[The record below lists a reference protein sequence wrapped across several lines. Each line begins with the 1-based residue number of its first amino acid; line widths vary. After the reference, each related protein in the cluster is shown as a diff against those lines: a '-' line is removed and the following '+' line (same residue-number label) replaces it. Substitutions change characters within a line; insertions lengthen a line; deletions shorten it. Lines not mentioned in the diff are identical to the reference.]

1 MNKIIFWTMAAMA
14 FLLASCA
21 GEEEVT
27 TPADSLK
34 GKPINVDVLVSDIK
48 TRAGYDTDNL
58 PTKFYL
64 TIDQND
70 TEYDYTNVVMKYE
83 EGKWVAYASDDAG
96 AAKKEMIWAN
106 ATGTITVQ
114 AATFSLSDESTPL
127 NALTDQSTADG
138 IKASDHLYYSSNAV
152 KPSENGTISI
162 PFDHI
167 MSKLEIK
174 VTLRTQ
180 YGASEKNPITSAIA
194 FGSATSATYSHA
206 GETPWSNYN
215 SAVSNI
221 SLCPSG
227 SYSAAERTATYEA
240 ILIPQTID
248 ANTFGVKVKI
258 GDKTYTWK
266 SANAVTFEGGMKYT
280 LDLTLGKDELT
291 LNTISV
297 SSWNEK
303 TVTGLNAEHI
313 PYVTFTAESEQTFTF
328 SISANFATALGE
340 NEYFE
345 YSVGGGEWT
354 QFKTTVDNI
363 KFGGT
368 LGSLRLRGKSSKGT
382 ALNSGSGCSR
392 IKFTTANS
400 PVDCTGDIR
409 TLIDYENYADVS
421 TADAK
426 FCSLFYQNTELRTAP
441 KLPATTLANY
451 CYREMFTYCT
461 ALTTAPELP
470 AKTLAEY
477 CYCLMFSGC
486 TALTTAP
493 ALPAKSLAK
502 SCYFQMFNGC
512 TALTMAPTLPAET
525 LAFGCYQGMFSGCT
539 ALETAPALPATK
551 LAVSC
556 YQGMFSNC
564 TALSTAPALP
574 AETLAIGCYQGMFS
588 GCTAL
593 ETAPALPAETLAEYC
608 YAQMFSGCSA
618 LETAPKL
625 PATTLANYCYREMF
639 TYCTALTT
647 APTLPAETLASFC
660 YQGMFSGCS
669 ALTTAPELPA
679 DTLAFGC
686 YNEMF
691 SGCTALSSVTMLATD
706 VSAEMCL
713 ENWLYEAGTYVQVS
727 PTLTLYNSK
736 VYNEIM
742 ELQNNGCNYLP
753 EIWRYKI
760 RYKYQ

>member
-48 TRAGYDTDNL
+48 TRAGYDTENL

-64 TIDQND
+64 TIDQ
-70 TEYDYTNVVMKYE
+70 EGAESDYTNVVMKYE
-83 EGKWVAYASDDAG
+83 EGKWVAYESDAADAPTVD
-96 AAKKEMIWAN
+96 MIWAN
-106 ATGTITVQ
+106 ATGTIAVK
-114 AATFSLSDESTPL
+114 AATFSLSSASTTL
-127 NALTDQSTADG
+127 NALTDQSTAEG
-138 IKASDHLYYSSNAV
+138 IKASDHLYYSNDAV
-152 KPSENGTISI
+152 TPSENGTISI
-162 PFDHI
+162 PFNHI
-167 MSKLEIK
+167 MSKLEITI
-174 VTLRTQ
+174 TLRNQ
-180 YGASEKNPITSAIA
+180 YGTPETNPITSAIA
-194 FGSATSATYSHA
+194 IGSATSATYSHA
-206 GETPWSNYN
+206 VATPWSNYN
-215 SAVSNI
+215 SAVSDI
-221 SLCPSG
+221 SLCPSE
-227 SYSAAERTATYEA
+227 SYSATGRTATYEA
-240 ILIPQTID
+240 ILIPQNI
-248 ANTFGVKVKI
+248 AASTFGVKVKI
-258 GDKTYTWK
+258 GDKTYTWRY
-266 SANAVTFEGGMKYT
+266 ANAVKFEGGKKYT
-280 LDLTLGKDELT
+280 LNLTLGKDELT

-297 SSWNEK
+297 SNWNEK

-328 SISANFATALGE
+328 SIPEKFATALGE

-345 YSVGGGEWT
+345 YSVGDGEWT
-354 QFKTTVDNI
+354 RFKTTVDNI
-363 KFGGT
+363 KFGGSH
-368 LGSLRLRGKSSKGT
+368 GNLRLRGKSSKGT
-382 ALNSGSGCSR
+382 ALHSGSGCSR

-470 AKTLAEY
+470 AKTLAEL

-539 ALETAPALPATK
+539 ALETAPALPA
-551 LAVSC
+551 
-556 YQGMFSNC
+556 
-564 TALSTAPALP
+564 
-574 AETLAIGCYQGMFS
+574 
-588 GCTAL
+588 
-593 ETAPALPAETLAEYC
+593 ETLAEYC

-618 LETAPKL
+618 LETAPAL
-625 PATTLANYCYREMF
+625 PATTLAEYCYAQMF
-639 TYCTALTT
+639 SGCSELTT

-691 SGCTALSSVTMLATD
+691 SGCTALSSVTMLATN

-713 ENWLYEAGTYVQVS
+713 ENWLDGAGTNAS
-727 PTLTLYNSK
+727 SRTLILYNSE
-736 VYNEIM
+736 VYNKIQEQI
-742 ELQNNGCNYLP
+742 NKYNFNYLP
-753 EIWRYKI
+753 SRWSNKI
-760 RYKYQ
+760 LYKY

>member
-1 MNKIIFWTMAAMA
+1 MAAMA

-48 TRAGYDTDNL
+48 TRAGYDNTSL
-58 PTKFYL
+58 PKMFYL
-64 TIDQND
+64 SIDQND
-70 TEYDYTNVVMKYE
+70 PKYDYTNVVMKYE
-83 EGKWVAYASDDAG
+83 EGKWVAYASDAADAPTVD
-96 AAKKEMIWAN
+96 MIWAN
-106 ATGTITVQ
+106 ATGNIAVK
-114 AATFSLSDESTPL
+114 AATFSLSSTSTPL
-127 NALTDQSTADG
+127 KALTDQSTADG

-152 KPSENGTISI
+152 TPSENGTISI

-180 YGASEKNPITSAIA
+180 YGASETNPITSAIA
-194 FGSATSATYSHA
+194 LGSVTSATYSPT
-206 GETPWSNYN
+206 ETTPWSTP
-215 SAVSNI
+215 SSVASDI
-221 SLCPSG
+221 SLCRSG
-227 SYSAAERTATYEA
+227 SYSAAERIATYEA
-240 ILIPQTID
+240 ILIPQNI
-248 ANTFGVKVKI
+248 AASTFGVKVKI

-303 TVTGLNAEHI
+303 TVTGLNAELVI

-328 SISANFATALGE
+328 SIPEKFATALGE

-345 YSVGGGEWT
+345 YSVGDGEWT
-354 QFKTTVDNI
+354 RFTTTVENI
-363 KFGGT
+363 SFGGSH
-368 LGSLRLRGKSSKGT
+368 GNLRLRGKSSKGT

-451 CYREMFTYCT
+451 CYQEMFTYCT

-470 AKTLAEY
+470 AKTLAEL

-493 ALPAKSLAK
+493 ALPAETLAG
-502 SCYFQMFNGC
+502 SCYTGMFSGC
-512 TALTMAPTLPAET
+512 TKLLKAPTLPAET
-525 LAFGCYQGMFSGCT
+525 LAGSCYTGMFSGCTALETAPTLPATKLEDECYQGMFKNCTSLTTAPTLSATTLADGCYQEMFSGCT
-539 ALETAPALPATK
+539 ALETAPALPATT
-551 LAVSC
+551 LAV
-556 YQGMFSNC
+556 
-564 TALSTAPALP
+564 
-574 AETLAIGCYQGMFS
+574 
-588 GCTAL
+588 
-593 ETAPALPAETLAEYC
+593 YC
-608 YAQMFSGCSA
+608 YAQMFSGCS
-618 LETAPKL
+618 E
-625 PATTLANYCYREMF
+625 
-639 TYCTALTT
+639 LTT
-647 APTLPAETLASFC
+647 APTLPAE
-660 YQGMFSGCS
+660 
-669 ALTTAPELPA
+669 
-679 DTLAFGC
+679 TLAFGC

-706 VSAEMCL
+706 VSAEAEFCL
-713 ENWLYEAGTYVQVS
+713 ENWLNEAGINVQGH
-727 PTLTLYNSK
+727 PTLTLYNQE
-736 VYNEIM
+736 VYNNIR
-742 ELQNNGCNYLP
+742 NYIP
-753 EIWRYKI
+753 KNWRIQYKP
-760 RYKYQ
+760 Q

>member
-48 TRAGYDTDNL
+48 TRAGYDTKNL

-64 TIDQND
+64 TIDQDGEN
-70 TEYDYTNVVMKYE
+70 YDYTNVVMKYE
-83 EGKWVAYASDDAG
+83 EGKWVAYASDAADAPTV
-96 AAKKEMIWAN
+96 EMIWAN
-106 ATGTITVQ
+106 ATGTIAVK
-114 AATFSLSDESTPL
+114 AATFSLTSTSTPL
-127 NALTDQSTADG
+127 NALTDQSTAEG

-152 KPSENGTISI
+152 TPSENGTISI

-167 MSKLEIK
+167 MSKLEIT
-174 VTLRTQ
+174 VTLRNQ
-180 YGASEKNPITSAIA
+180 YGTPETNPITSAIA
-194 FGSATSATYSHA
+194 LGSATSATYSHA
-206 GETPWSNYN
+206 VATPWSNYN
-215 SAVSNI
+215 SAVLDI
-221 SLCPSG
+221 SLCSSG
-227 SYSAAERTATYEA
+227 SYSATGRTATYEA
-240 ILIPQTID
+240 ILIPQNI
-248 ANTFGVKVKI
+248 AASTFGVKVTI
-258 GDKTYTWK
+258 GDKTYTWRY
-266 SANAVTFEGGMKYT
+266 ANAVTLEGGKKYT
-280 LDLTLGKDELT
+280 LDLTLGKNELT
-291 LNTISV
+291 LNTLSV
-297 SSWNEK
+297 SKWNEDK
-303 TVTGLNAEHI
+303 VTGLNAELVI
-313 PYVTFTAESEQTFTF
+313 PYVTFTAKSEQTFKF
-328 SISANFATALGE
+328 DISDNFASSLGA

-345 YSVGGGEWT
+345 YSVGDGEWT

-382 ALNSGSGCSR
+382 ATDPGSGYST
-392 IKFTTANS
+392 IEFTTPNS

-426 FCSLFYQNTELRTAP
+426 FCSLFYLNKELRTAP

-470 AKTLAEY
+470 AKTLAEL

-486 TALTTAP
+486 SALTTAP

-574 AETLAIGCYQGMFS
+574 AETLAFGCYQGMFS

-593 ETAPALPAETLAEYC
+593 ETAPALPAETLAGSC
-608 YAQMFSGCSA
+608 YNAMFSGCTKLLKAPMLPAKTLTENCYQEMFRDCTA
-618 LETAPKL
+618 LETAPEL
-625 PATTLANYCYREMF
+625 PATTLADGCYQEMF
-639 TYCTALTT
+639 RD
-647 APTLPAETLASFC
+647 
-660 YQGMFSGCS
+660 CS
-669 ALTTAPELPA
+669 
-679 DTLAFGC
+679 
-686 YNEMF
+686 
-691 SGCTALSSVTMLATD
+691 ALSSVTMLATN
-706 VSAEMCL
+706 VSAVMCL
-713 ENWLYEAGTYVQVS
+713 ENWLNGAGTNVQEGKIH
-727 PTLTLYNSK
+727 TLTLYNQEVRNK
-736 VYNEIM
+736 II
-742 ELQNNGCNYLP
+742 NYLP
-753 EIWRYKI
+753 EGWSVRC
-760 RYKYQ
+760 KY

>member
-48 TRAGYDTDNL
+48 TRAGYDTKNL

-64 TIDQND
+64 TIDQDGEN
-70 TEYDYTNVVMKYE
+70 YDYTNVVMKYE
-83 EGKWVAYASDDAG
+83 EGKWVAYASDAADAPTV
-96 AAKKEMIWAN
+96 EMIWAN
-106 ATGTITVQ
+106 ATGTIAVK
-114 AATFSLSDESTPL
+114 AATFSLTSTSTPL
-127 NALTDQSTADG
+127 NALTDQSTAEG

-162 PFDHI
+162 PFNHI
-167 MSKLEIK
+167 MSKLEIT
-174 VTLRTQ
+174 VTLRNQ
-180 YGASEKNPITSAIA
+180 YGASETNPITSAIT
-194 FGSATSATYSHA
+194 FGSATNATYSHA
-206 GETPWSNYN
+206 KETPWSTP
-215 SAVSNI
+215 SAVTDI
-221 SLCPSG
+221 KLCPSE
-227 SYSAAERTATYEA
+227 SYSATERTATYEA
-240 ILIPQTID
+240 ILIPQNI
-248 ANTFGVKVKI
+248 AASTFGVKVKI

-266 SANAVTFEGGMKYT
+266 SANAVKFDGGKKYT
-280 LDLTLGKDELT
+280 LNLTLGKDELT

-313 PYVTFTAESEQTFTF
+313 PYVTFTAESEQTFKF
-328 SISANFATALGE
+328 YIPDNFASALGA

-345 YSVGGGEWT
+345 YSVGDGEWT

-470 AKTLAEY
+470 AKTLAEL

-574 AETLAIGCYQGMFS
+574 AETLAFGCYQGMFS

-618 LETAPKL
+618 LETAPAL
-625 PATTLANYCYREMF
+625 PATTLAEYCYAQMF
-639 TYCTALTT
+639 SGCSELTT

-691 SGCTALSSVTMLATD
+691 SGCTALSSVTMLATN

-713 ENWLYEAGTYVQVS
+713 ENWLDGAGTNAS
-727 PTLTLYNSK
+727 SRTLILYNSE
-736 VYNEIM
+736 VYNKIQEQI
-742 ELQNNGCNYLP
+742 NKYNFNYLP
-753 EIWRYKI
+753 SRWSNKI
-760 RYKYQ
+760 LYKY

>member
-1 MNKIIFWTMAAMA
+1 MAAMA

-48 TRAGYDTDNL
+48 TRAGYDTKNL

-64 TIDQND
+64 TIDQ
-70 TEYDYTNVVMKYE
+70 EGAESDYTNVVMKYE
-83 EGKWVAYASDDAG
+83 EGKWVAYASDAADAPTVD
-96 AAKKEMIWAN
+96 MIWAN
-106 ATGTITVQ
+106 ATGTITVK
-114 AATFSLSDESTPL
+114 AATFSLSSTSTPL
-127 NALTDQSTADG
+127 KALTDQSTADG

-152 KPSENGTISI
+152 TPSENGTISI

-167 MSKLEIK
+167 MSKLEIT
-174 VTLRTQ
+174 VTLRNQ
-180 YGASEKNPITSAIA
+180 YGASETNPITSAIA

-227 SYSAAERTATYEA
+227 SYSATERIATYEA
-240 ILIPQTID
+240 ILIPQNI
-248 ANTFGVKVKI
+248 AENTFGVKVKI

-266 SANAVTFEGGMKYT
+266 SANAVTLEGGMKYT
-280 LDLTLGKDELT
+280 LNLTLGKDELT

-297 SSWNEK
+297 SNWNEK

-313 PYVTFTAESEQTFTF
+313 PYVTFTAASEQTFKF
-328 SISANFATALGE
+328 YIPDNFASALGA

-345 YSVGGGEWT
+345 YSVGDGEWT

-363 KFGGT
+363 KFGGSH
-368 LGSLRLRGKSSKGT
+368 GNLRLRGKSSKGT
-382 ALNSGSGCSR
+382 ALHSGADYST

-441 KLPATTLANY
+441 
-451 CYREMFTYCT
+451 
-461 ALTTAPELP
+461 ELP
-470 AKTLAEY
+470 AKTLAEL

-525 LAFGCYQGMFSGCT
+525 LASFCYQGMFSGCTALETAPTLPATKLEDECYQGMFKNCTSLTTAPTLSATTLADGCYQEMFSGCT
-539 ALETAPALPATK
+539 ALETAPALPAT
-551 LAVSC
+551 
-556 YQGMFSNC
+556 
-564 TALSTAPALP
+564 
-574 AETLAIGCYQGMFS
+574 
-588 GCTAL
+588 
-593 ETAPALPAETLAEYC
+593 TLAEYC
-608 YAQMFSGCSA
+608 YAQMFSGCSE
-618 LETAPKL
+618 LTTAPAL
-625 PATTLANYCYREMF
+625 PATTLAEYCYAQMF
-639 TYCTALTT
+639 SGCSELTTAPTLPANELAWSCYQGMFKGCTALTT
-647 APTLPAETLASFC
+647 APTLPAGILAEYC
-660 YQGMFSGCS
+660 YQ
-669 ALTTAPELPA
+669 
-679 DTLAFGC
+679 
-686 YNEMF
+686 EMF

-706 VSAEMCL
+706 VSADMCL
-713 ENWLYEAGTYVQVS
+713 QDWLSGAGTNVQVH
-727 PTLTLYNSK
+727 PTLTLYNQE
-736 VYNEIM
+736 VYINIR
-742 ELQNNGCNYLP
+742 NYIP
-753 EIWRYKI
+753 KNWRIQYKP
-760 RYKYQ
+760 Q

>member
-1 MNKIIFWTMAAMA
+1 MAAMA

-48 TRAGYDTDNL
+48 TRAGYDNTSL
-58 PTKFYL
+58 PKMFYL
-64 TIDQND
+64 SIDQND
-70 TEYDYTNVVMKYE
+70 PKYDYTNVVMKYE
-83 EGKWVAYASDDAG
+83 GGKWVAYASDAADAPTVD
-96 AAKKEMIWAN
+96 MIWAN
-106 ATGTITVQ
+106 ATGTITVK
-114 AATFSLSDESTPL
+114 AATFSLSSTSTPL
-127 NALTDQSTADG
+127 KALTDQSTADG

-152 KPSENGTISI
+152 TPSENGTISI

-167 MSKLEIK
+167 MSKLEIT

-180 YGASEKNPITSAIA
+180 YGASKINPITSAIA

-227 SYSAAERTATYEA
+227 SYSATERIATYEA
-240 ILIPQTID
+240 ILIPQNI
-248 ANTFGVKVKI
+248 AENTFGVKVKI

-266 SANAVTFEGGMKYT
+266 SANAVTLEGGKKYT
-280 LDLTLGKDELT
+280 LNLTLGKDELT

-297 SSWNEK
+297 SNWNEK

-313 PYVTFTAESEQTFTF
+313 PYVTFTAASEQTFKF
-328 SISANFATALGE
+328 YIPDNFASALGA

-345 YSVGGGEWT
+345 YSVGDGEWT

-363 KFGGT
+363 KFGGSH
-368 LGSLRLRGKSSKGT
+368 GNLRLRGKSSKGT
-382 ALNSGSGCSR
+382 ALHSGADYST

-441 KLPATTLANY
+441 KLPA
-451 CYREMFTYCT
+451 
-461 ALTTAPELP
+461 
-470 AKTLAEY
+470 KTLAEL

-525 LAFGCYQGMFSGCT
+525 LASFCYQGMFSGCTALETAPTLPATKLEDECYQGMFKNCTSLTTAPTLSATTLADGCYQEMFSGCT
-539 ALETAPALPATK
+539 ALETAPALPAT
-551 LAVSC
+551 
-556 YQGMFSNC
+556 
-564 TALSTAPALP
+564 
-574 AETLAIGCYQGMFS
+574 
-588 GCTAL
+588 
-593 ETAPALPAETLAEYC
+593 TLAEYC
-608 YAQMFSGCSA
+608 YAQMFSGCSE
-618 LETAPKL
+618 LTTAPTL
-625 PATTLANYCYREMF
+625 PANELAWSCYQGMF
-639 TYCTALTT
+639 KGCTALTT
-647 APTLPAETLASFC
+647 APTLPAGILAEYC
-660 YQGMFSGCS
+660 YQ
-669 ALTTAPELPA
+669 
-679 DTLAFGC
+679 
-686 YNEMF
+686 EMF

-706 VSAEMCL
+706 VSADMCL
-713 ENWLYEAGTYVQVS
+713 QDWLSGAGTNVQVH
-727 PTLTLYNSK
+727 PTLTLYNQE
-736 VYNEIM
+736 VYINIR
-742 ELQNNGCNYLP
+742 NYIP
-753 EIWRYKI
+753 KKWRIQYKP
-760 RYKYQ
+760 Q

>member
-48 TRAGYDTDNL
+48 TRAGYATDNL

-64 TIDQND
+64 TIDQVG
-70 TEYDYTNVVMKYE
+70 TEYDYTNVVMKNE
-83 EGKWVAYASDDAG
+83 EGKWVAYESDDEKAD
-96 AAKKEMIWAN
+96 KKEMIWAN
-106 ATGTITVQ
+106 STDNITVT
-114 AATFSLSDESTPL
+114 AATFSLSSASTTL
-127 NALTDQSTADG
+127 KALTNQSKAEG

-152 KPSENGTISI
+152 TPSENGTISI

-221 SLCPSG
+221 SLCSSG

-240 ILIPQTID
+240 LLIPQNI
-248 ANTFGVKVKI
+248 AASTFGVKVKI

-266 SANAVTFEGGMKYT
+266 SANAVTLEGGMKYT
-280 LDLTLGKDELT
+280 LNLTLGKDELT

-297 SSWNEK
+297 SNWNEDK
-303 TVTGLNAEHI
+303 VTGLNAKHI
-313 PYVTFTAESEQTFTF
+313 PYVTFTAESEQTFNMYFNYFT
-328 SISANFATALGE
+328 LGE

-354 QFKTTVDNI
+354 QFTKTVENV

-368 LGSLRLRGKSSKGT
+368 LGNLRLRGKSSKGT
-382 ALNSGSGCSR
+382 ALYSGSGCSR

-461 ALTTAPELP
+461 ALTTPPELP
-470 AKTLAEY
+470 AKTLAEL

-486 TALTTAP
+486 TGLTTAP

-539 ALETAPALPATK
+539 ALETAPELPAK
-551 LAVSC
+551 ILADYC
-556 YQGMFSNC
+556 YDRMFSSC
-564 TALSTAPALP
+564 S
-574 AETLAIGCYQGMFS
+574 
-588 GCTAL
+588 AL
-593 ETAPALPAETLAEYC
+593 ETAPALPATTLAEYC
-608 YAQMFSGCSA
+608 YAQMFSGCS
-618 LETAPKL
+618 E
-625 PATTLANYCYREMF
+625 
-639 TYCTALTT
+639 LTT
-647 APTLPAETLASFC
+647 APTLPAE
-660 YQGMFSGCS
+660 
-669 ALTTAPELPA
+669 
-679 DTLAFGC
+679 TLAFGC